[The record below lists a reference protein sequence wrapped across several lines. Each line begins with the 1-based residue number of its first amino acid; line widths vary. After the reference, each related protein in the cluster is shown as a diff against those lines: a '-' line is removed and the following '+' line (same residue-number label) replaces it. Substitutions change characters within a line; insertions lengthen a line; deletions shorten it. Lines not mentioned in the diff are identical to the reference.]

1 MPKPVLLIGS
11 GGHASVLLEILQ
23 EQGVEILAYVDPRAS
38 VSAGFAQLRHLASD
52 EEVQHYAVGEVELV
66 LGLGSLPGND
76 LRKRVFDRF
85 KAMGYRF
92 RTVVASSA
100 VMSPS
105 AVLDEGVQVL
115 HGGIVSANAQIGRN
129 TIINTRAS
137 IDHDCQLGADNHVAP
152 GAVLCGGVKTGSGVH
167 VGTAAGVIQ
176 SIQIG
181 NNVTVG
187 AGATVTRNV
196 PDGMVVYPAR
206 GMMKQQNIH
215 EVKA

>member
-23 EQGVEILAYVDPRAS
+23 EQGAEILAYVDPRAS
-38 VSAGFAQLRHLASD
+38 MSAGFAQLRHLTCD
-52 EEVQHYAVGEVELV
+52 EEVQRYAPDAVELV

-92 RTVVASSA
+92 RTLVASSA
-100 VMSPS
+100 VVSPS

-115 HGGIVSANAQIGRN
+115 HGGIVSANAHIGRN

-152 GAVLCGGVKTGSGVH
+152 GAVLCGAVKTGTGVH

-187 AGATVTRNV
+187 AGATVTRDV
-196 PDGMVVYPAR
+196 PDDMVVYPAQ
-206 GMMKQQNIH
+206 GMMK
-215 EVKA
+215 